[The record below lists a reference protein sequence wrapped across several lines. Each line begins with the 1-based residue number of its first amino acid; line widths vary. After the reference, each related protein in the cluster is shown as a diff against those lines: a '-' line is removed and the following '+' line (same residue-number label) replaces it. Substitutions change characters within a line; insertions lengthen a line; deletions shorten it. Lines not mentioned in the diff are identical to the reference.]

1 MQKIKNKI
9 TKLINLNFNK
19 LANTRHFLL
28 KFIKFLNKERSF
40 SLLIT
45 ALFTFNLSAPSVL
58 AFWDNN
64 KSLNSSPFK
73 TQVAKAAE
81 SIFGKSGEIL
91 QQFSTKSEA
100 LKYQQ
105 NAKSKPQFDLIAILV
120 DEEITKNLKDYDGLI
135 SSHNPNVPNKPEEA
149 YRKLNEKTLMDR
161 IERYAKDIQGINKV
175 IDPVPYQKTVIIKVK
190 RDEPTENIA
199 MTLEKLYREGD
210 STLNENNK
218 LRGIVIIGE
227 VPLPVVNKNGNRFVS
242 LFPYTDFD
250 DPYYIFDQESGD
262 FVVNVSSQDHNAEI
276 WHGIIVPP
284 VDGEEGNKLLAE
296 YFDKNHLFK
305 IGEKGYQDFNKEIFY
320 SDLNKEFQLMGKEG
334 LPAYYN
340 YLKYWEDISYFR
352 FNKNWLK
359 LLYENSSFGGDEGDG
374 IDNDGDGKID
384 EDPVNGYDDDGDG
397 ENGSPLFGLI
407 NGVDDDGDGV
417 IDNDEEG
424 VWGFCGPIPAKGPVK
439 LQNCKVPG
447 MPYKTDNFYNTK
459 AGSYYKVAD
468 GINNNPEENALID
481 EGIDEDPGD
490 AMKGIDNDRDGRID
504 EDGTDDNDADGDKK
518 VDEDMPGDMNKDGCP
533 GECGVDENLDS
544 IDSDNDGWP
553 DGYEKKY
560 GSIKIGASQF
570 GDLLSGNMPSFNTP
584 TNPRDPFSFPT
595 IAISFP
601 GPIPTMFIP
610 RFIPWPNSNEWV
622 DNSISFDDD
631 EDGKIDEDGLDDNDA
646 DGDGLFDEDPGDP
659 LGNDK
664 KNAGSQISEG
674 LPDIKSKDVIMTYL
688 KQYNE
693 LFDNFYADVN
703 TWIAG
708 TGRYEISA
716 PKVDGSNKSDLRSFP
731 FLISVKDEFTRLYLK
746 AVNDAIE
753 KRVDQYVQKLQYD
766 IRLIKGSN
774 LSGYIVLDDSL
785 GIFPNQKIK
794 FNDINFINFG
804 YKNSV
809 FANKVHTFLN
819 DPIIKIFLKSALL
832 GNPNKDNIKDLRNE
846 LLKDMK
852 GSVTST
858 TPIYINGKPID
869 SITNIQQCS
878 LYRGSE
884 GIGEQSQMVYANTLN
899 DVFGNLNKETPPSI
913 PESWRSKS
921 KNELLGTSGEDYKNG
936 LFYWWNNSSDSP
948 MVKWLKKQKALN
960 ESFAG
965 CFYENSQNPDR
976 CYVSLATRYIFSLG
990 GAIQVKN
997 IPENYV
1003 SHQACFDLKEKSGYD
1018 AFMIDT
1024 NIYLEAISQTKSP
1037 EQKEKYEIIKPNP
1050 ADAYKKPKDII
1061 LLDFGDNAPSEY
1073 EVTPNNYLP
1082 INPLE
1087 IQAIQQNPNFQAF
1100 NINLEQVL
1108 RAYMGG
1114 NRVDDNGNGV
1124 TDELAESNIQFF
1136 PIDAN
1141 GQPNWF
1147 QVGEQLLQNT
1157 RIDEAATDPKLK
1169 PLRFLNGIIPG
1180 TKEVYIRVQPIFGK
1194 EISSLIFHKEPT
1206 IDTLEAQIYQL
1217 ERDDNGDFI
1226 VDNTLSDREKRNI
1239 GQYKVETKEN
1249 PNGDKVPQK
1258 HGVAQSLPI
1267 DSPRYVSFRDS
1278 NGNYQKIVYP
1288 NAFQSKDSNDFKQQL
1303 KDLELQLAN
1312 IKVNPKYANI
1322 GPNSIDGYLTGAL
1335 ADFINND
1342 VMNSATG
1349 DISVISEKK
1358 LKDAYDWKKMD
1369 IDEKH
1374 QYAIS
1379 HYLGQAFTP
1388 FTPNVEANKGYEV
1401 LYLNSAGDSQ
1411 KLSMKFNADIPP
1423 IQQKTMMEEVDCT
1436 DPQFAKYA
1444 ICKDMVSDM
1453 DGLNINIE
1461 QNKQINNP
1469 NSVLNG
1475 GKGSG
1480 GGLTPVFITEWFAAL
1495 AKWADETA
1503 EIINGKDSFNSCP
1516 APIYDKNAGT
1526 EQVDSNLDNTILDL
1540 MPDLT
1545 GGSNTTYSSSTDIKA
1560 NTVNLK
1566 LEIENNKTL
1575 LRSSMSDQA
1584 KIIVTALNKN
1594 GQINRADSFSN
1605 VNLNITNAI
1614 GNGDIIE
1621 VVGEKSKT
1629 LAGGQ
1634 TMFIIAGGDDEGSV
1648 LINASLNEDNKV
1660 KSNSVSVKVTK
1671 EVIKLLAFR
1680 RFQAYQFTQGNEDG
1694 YTINDGNEVVA
1705 DIDPKTGYINI
1716 LNKNYQLKVLT
1727 SKAEKPLRLA
1737 VVKKEDQ
1744 KVISIL
1750 YFVTSGE
1757 KGITIDGPN
1766 VDYQKDFEKLEGVH
1780 IKDLTAKDNLSLQS
1794 IGDEDP
1800 KLKGNL
1806 LIVDSTVKENKGRVG
1821 LIDKKGNLFTE
1832 LDVQIKEGDK
1842 NEPVIW
1848 EILGNDG
1855 RPAMEMYI
1863 AAKFKEI
1870 TILPYEDIKEFFAKL
1885 SNQLLNTQFAK
1896 LIKTAH
1902 AQEKTEN
1909 EEKADTN
1916 DIKKKITD
1924 SDGDGLNDL
1933 EELII
1938 GIDPYKL
1945 DSNGDGINDLDSLY
1959 QNIDP
1964 INKQKT
1970 PLFADI
1976 NEKDNGFKE
1985 IVKLFRRGIFVMDA
1999 NKFVRPKDKITR
2011 EEFVKLDL
2019 GGICVICDRFS
2030 EKIKSAVWQVYSNNP
2045 FPDLDIGND
2054 YKYCIAEGRNRGI
2067 ISGYKAYSN
2076 AGYFVPKANISRA
2089 EATKVILETARQQ
2102 IESFPDFQV
2111 NEKLAGKPWYYTYVL
2126 TAQKEGLYPKGYFQS
2141 LDSLKPEQFKAYF
2154 DNQIALS
2161 NLGLPGGS
2169 LNSQFITWLEQPI
2182 TRVEF
2187 AIMVSQFTDKYDCLS
2202 TDSDMDGIPDNF
2214 EKYIYGTNPNLADTD
2229 KGGVNDGIEILRGT
2243 NPLDPS
2249 DDQKIEKEEIP
2260 VINEN
2265 DDPDEDGLTNKE
2277 EAKYDTNPMDP
2288 DTDHGGVK
2296 DGIEVLL
2303 GIDPLNPEDDNDFGK
2318 GSGLENQNTD
2328 GAYLSGINIV
2338 PKIIYTTID
2347 NDDENQ
2353 INTEETDRIPADG
2366 ESTLYI
2372 RASIYS
2378 SDGKIKA
2385 DDNESIINFSFKNP
2399 SDFENATLNPLS
2411 VKVKNGVAETTLTAK
2426 KKTGL
2431 PIVIAGI
2438 QNENVP
2444 SDEQVVEI
2452 YALEPAIISLDTKTP
2467 IIPSGGQSNAE
2478 IKAVLKDRNGNIANS
2493 ENYLVTF
2500 DIDDDTNED
2509 QDRASLDYSKDENKE
2524 IDGVQQSTV
2533 TGELSIKLKSGINPE
2548 TVKVKATYQGN
2559 IGLTE
2564 PTDVNDLNAELLNE
2578 DAQIFKPKELNSEIT
2593 INTRDDLNIVIE
2605 KDKSELKANNADIAN
2620 LTVRIADKNGNVLND
2635 FQGSITAQLLDS
2647 RLGTLIDDKGQE
2659 SQSLIRLNL
2668 INGLA
2673 KLKVRSSFIAGDLKI
2688 LMSTDGIAS
2697 STVQLETY
2705 AYAPYKIELES
2716 DDMEVSTGKNNIYY
2730 LKAKVYDG
2738 MGNFVSRD
2746 NSTQIVFNINP
2757 ETQKFGKLMSANSVK
2772 VKNGEA
2778 LVQFMPTNITGPIR
2792 FTAKAN
2798 KLMEGSLEVNSVYHL
2813 EGKELRDIQPK
2824 ILYANLLGSAFGDV
2838 TSKDYF
2844 GGWFVFS
2851 GKVESAA
2858 TLITDPKPKMRLVEV
2873 LPTGKIKL
2881 TGQGDLEIRLIPT
2894 STDNSPVKQQA
2905 FDYDNNKQVMEV
2917 MSILSPLSKTK
2928 LIYSESDLD
2937 LVGNTVNV
2945 LNKVPDNE
2953 NYTWENDTEKVDI
2966 LKNGSLIASIKKD
2979 GRIKL
2984 FNPNTSL
2991 TVNESSNDSNI
3002 NWNLNDSS
3010 LVIANIII
3018 SSETQE
3024 NVKLLENKEP
3034 LPNTVGVYIRK
3045 LANLPNRSYVTNF
3058 SGNSTSNKRGY
3069 YYTDDTKELN
3079 KNQSPGLSYNSL
3091 ESADKEDGVG
3101 LRGDNKNVLLFAGG
3115 NTVGESNL
3123 NYASDAGVV
3132 LGDPTIRIN
3141 NKKDPDSIVQDDVLY
3156 SNTGFT
3162 KDLGEMIYS
3171 GNKPIREILQID
3183 YDNDGDKDL
3192 MITYSD
3198 GEIRLL
3204 ENINKGKR
3212 FEDKGIFLNFPNGIL
3227 SIVVTDINNDGWED
3241 LIVATSDSCKVGEVC
3256 VDAYLNNHT
3265 NFVRHNLNL
3274 EGYDSKNKVYEMKV
3288 ADMNQ
3293 DSYPDLII
3301 SDDFGNIKIFYT
3313 KNGELNK
3320 GGQLIGNLG
3329 VKINQNDNLR
3339 NEVFVNYDGMSDKPL
3354 GSIDDKNYQEIVV
3367 KGNTASEDQKLLFKS
3382 LSVDNILKVSSIK
3395 QAKDITEPF
3404 NMLAAGDQVE
3414 YTIKIANIGLKEIKS
3429 LKIAD
3434 LAPAPIEL
3442 DQDSIKCLDCKNEIN
3457 LIPTGQSLRPYIITG
3472 IDLPAKSTR
3481 TITYKTTVKKLP
3493 RVKLMVGQNLSKDY
3507 PIQDGYPDIMATP
3520 ENNPTGKAVYY
3531 YSISKDSITGQIK
3544 YGQYTTPDPNAG
3556 VKPGYNQMTDQDG
3569 NKVGPDLSLFEKKN
3583 ADGIPI
3589 AVQHYMDYGTFPGM
3603 SMGDVVDG
3611 GGVYTDSN
3619 GDTISTLPG
3628 VGPVYDKL
3636 GSTLDKAADKIE
3648 SAINALTCTSGCIPM
3663 PINFAFLAP
3672 GPINVMGI
3680 PSGFDPGLPIFAWG
3694 VPSIVPVWPP
3704 SPFQASTGGRIYV
3717 SPTLTGKV
3725 AMAICTGP
3733 YLVGYGPVPGNC
3745 YTIVLPVNPLG
3756 ELCDKIADTMSGMLN
3771 GAISMVNDTAGNIGL
3786 STDGSMSTM
3795 PTNDGSNYTGGF
3807 EASNSMGNY
3816 RMSVSAKT
3824 NIRIP
3829 SFPSVLTDWLDNQ
3842 TQEIINKVTDLP
3854 DIHILLPDMLSP
3866 FVDGSKQ
3873 DKLNDLTEGSSKVG
3887 SEPMSAKGI
3896 RGVLQTIN
3904 EIPLIAIEPK
3914 EVIIFIPSLT
3924 PGEIDRFVNDA
3935 KQWVQDEKSEL
3946 NRALNVW
3953 KCGPFKETVIGP
3965 DGQKVPGYIDENGNT
3980 VYGDRPYAKICDII
3994 TVDMTELIQTV
4005 EKNIEII
4012 NSYKNLPR
4020 QILAWRN
4027 MLTKYVTQIICYID
4041 IILDFFIGNIAK
4053 WLDQI
4058 YGWIDAYNN
4067 ALEMISSW
4075 QVLIDLVIEYQT
4087 SCDTCTSSRFS
4098 LLELVLRVFTFIPS
4112 PPIIPFPKLPDIY
4125 IDLSQV
4131 QMGIKILWPDL
4142 KFRPLKLVL
4151 PRLPRIA
4158 LPDLPTLNF
4167 RLPSIGLLPEIAIF
4181 PELPDLPP
4189 LTLPQLPNL
4198 PPPPKIPAFSASFKA
4213 TINILQKIFKIL
4225 CLIKKGFIPTPE
4237 MNLKTTIEHMTERG
4251 LDPLL
4256 PIDLGLGFQMP
4267 AISYNYMDRMVLT
4280 AKVNLQTDFSAIYD
4294 IMKYF
4299 ADKINLLPTNFV
4311 NNVNDI
4317 TKTINRGLDDTVN
4330 SINQGLNDAVK
4341 VNFNW
4346 NKPNQFQIP
4355 EIESDGADMRT
4366 VLDNNPDILKE
4377 LNQISPEIGSLVSAL
4392 ANSTKEMEI
4401 DRIKYQEI
4409 INRDFQ
4415 DIHLVASSMTISPTD
4430 PLMNKS
4436 IEDLRNFDIQKI
4448 MAVLGPGFEETK
4460 QLARLR
4466 SNLFAFVEEN
4476 QKLDD
4481 LANTNDLE
4489 KFATLMAQAPS
4500 ISDVLIKSGYS
4511 SEGTMIAD
4519 DKNKKL
4525 FAKTPSIDDI
4535 IRNSGLPASTQSKPI
4550 TKGMFIYNEKEKF
4563 NEKLIDFE
4571 EELSLPTTM
4580 NFIDVDQ
4587 DKDTDLI
4594 YSFGPNIYLKNN
4606 YKFNTN
4612 IGSFYGGIPQYH
4624 ELIDFMPARGSVT
4637 GFSST
4642 FNGNKNLEV
4651 KWNKANGSDI
4661 YGYEMIVGKRLGG
4674 SSNKGVTN
4682 DVNSSG
4688 LQKFVYLNNKEITGG
4703 LLTNSLLQPDSN
4715 SYKFPISKLYELS
4728 ANNVNGEIRFTG
4740 PKQEIIVAN
4749 KDKIKVKG
4757 GIQIYASKD
4766 SILKVWLN
4774 GESKADKKLQANE
4787 LIEMPRNFGGNLEIQ
4802 LNSGSIT
4809 LIDTNEIVKNQ
4820 KLVDGN
4826 KIDIKTKYTSINNGT
4841 AIIKLP
4847 GDSYTRVDAGQSLEI
4862 NILDNPKK
4870 PQVNLNLENGFY
4882 YAVIRSFNK
4891 TGFRSLISQS
4901 ILLWPNICNDRQL
4914 PMPVAGPDE
4923 REVAI
4928 FKTLEIDASKSFDAF
4943 GSVVSYY
4950 IDTDLKVD
4958 SDGDGDTTNDKN
4970 LGRDLDPNVDSDGDG
4985 IPYNDLDDPIL
4996 YVGPYK
5002 DLNDMEIMLNIVDE
5016 SGNIGQQKI
5025 TIHVYVPS
5033 ITLDDSSSNLE
5044 ADPDGNNGKSVSGS
5058 IDPKESNIP
5067 IAIIRDRN
5075 GIKEIIITKKA
5086 NSKGK
5091 YLTDEQGKFDIS
5103 DLNLNDKV
5111 VIKNANGQVVAE
5123 IDPETGRII
5132 LIDPTYS
5139 IEVLPAQEPILPTR
5153 VVVRNPQKVI
5163 VATLFIVS
5171 DANTDV
5177 TIDDQNVIYNR
5188 NTVLLFNGVHYK
5200 DIQQESLGFELKQI
5214 PADSNKFA
5222 GGIEMIENNTL
5233 KRVFVLDSGGNFY
5246 VYDPRIQLKLKSV
5259 DNLEDPMIIQ
5269 VLWQKEDG
5277 NKEVIGEFYVSF
5289 SSKNPLQILDAEKY
5303 NAFVENPNV
5312 FGPEFDTD
5320 MDGMPDLWEMQYGL
5334 DYNNPLDAKE
5344 DPDQDGLTNL
5354 EEYLAGTNPLLAD
5367 SDGDGY
5373 LDGFE
5378 VIMGK
5383 DPLTKVISPFADVD
5397 PNNPYYESI
5406 INFYQRG
5413 ILAGIPA
5420 GNQTN
5425 FGFKEPINRAEF
5437 AKVML
5442 DTFCIVPRPEAYQA
5456 PGVFYDIP
5464 YKEGQNP
5471 WYFTATKEAYFQ
5483 GFITG
5488 YRGEIDIRTGQT
5500 PFAPNETITKAEAV
5514 KIILEALERERIIDL
5529 SKIPET
5535 EPYYIPYMAAAQNL
5549 EPYLIKGKTLK
5560 SNFILT
5566 KEEASRPGEEI
5577 NRGEFIKLADRVLTA
5592 LDCSVI
5598 DTDLD
5603 GMPDFWEQKNGLNYL
5618 DPSDA
5623 DLDPDQDGLTNLQE
5637 YKFGTD
5643 PNNADTDGGGIKDGI
5658 EVLKRRTNPLDPK
5671 DDYLDSD
5678 GDGIS
5683 DDEEIN
5689 KYGTDPFNSDT
5700 DGGGVDDY
5708 TEIFIKGTN
5717 PLNPLDDLDSDNDGL
5732 SNYEEINIYHTDP
5745 FNPDTDG
5752 GGVKDGVEVYRNSD
5766 PLNPNDDLIDPR
5778 KDLGPG
5784 VYVIPPTCSTCPCES
5799 AIDHTADLIPGD
5811 KILGIIS
5818 NDDNSQIF
5826 SQSNLIE
5833 IKEINKSKPK
5843 EVK

>member
-9 TKLINLNFNK
+9 KILLNLNFRK
-19 LANTRHFLL
+19 IVFKRLL
-28 KFIKFLNKERSF
+28 PPNLITYVNKERFF
-40 SLLIT
+40 SLLIM
-45 ALFTFNLSAPSVL
+45 ALFTFNLSAPSAL
-58 AFWDNN
+58 AFWNN
-64 KSLNSSPFK
+64 DKALNTGLFE
-73 TQVAKAAE
+73 TQIAKAAE
-81 SIFGKSGEIL
+81 SLFGKSGEIL
-91 QQFSTKSEA
+91 QKFSTKSEA

-105 NAKSKPQFDLIAILV
+105 NAKSKPQFDLIVILV
-120 DEEITKNLKDYDGLI
+120 DEEITKNLKNYDGLI
-135 SSHNPNVPNKPEEA
+135 SAHNPNVPNKPEEA

-210 STLNENNK
+210 SAPNENNK
-218 LRGIVIIGE
+218 LRGIVIIGD

-242 LFPYTDFD
+242 VFPYTDFD

-276 WHGIIVPP
+276 WHGLIVPP
-284 VDGEEGNKLLAE
+284 VDGEEGNELLAE

-359 LLYENSSFGGDEGDG
+359 LLYENSSFGKDEGDG

-384 EDPVNGYDDDGDG
+384 EDPINGYDDDGDG

-417 IDNDEEG
+417 VDNDEEG

-439 LQNCKVPG
+439 LQNCQLPG
-447 MPYKTDNFYNTK
+447 KPYKTGNFYNTI
-459 AGSYYKVAD
+459 AGSYYKIAD

-504 EDGTDDNDADGDKK
+504 EDKSDDNDADGDDRI
-518 VDEDMPGDMNKDGCP
+518 DEDMAGDMNKDGCP
-533 GECGVDENLDS
+533 GECKVDENFDS
-544 IDSDNDGWP
+544 IDSDSDGWP
-553 DGYEKKY
+553 DGYEKEY

-570 GDLLSGNMPSFNTP
+570 GDLLSGNLPSFNRP
-584 TNPRDPFSFPT
+584 TDPHDPFSFPT

-601 GPIPTMFIP
+601 GPIPDMFIP
-610 RFIPWPNSNEWV
+610 RFMPWPDPNEWV
-622 DNSISFDDD
+622 DNSHAFDDD
-631 EDGKIDEDGLDDNDA
+631 EDGKLDEDGLEDNDN
-646 DGDGLFDEDPGDP
+646 DGDGLIDEDPGDP

-664 KNAGSQISEG
+664 LNNGDKISEG

-708 TGRYEISA
+708 TGRYEIVASGA
-716 PKVDGSNKSDLRSFP
+716 NQKARSDLSSFP
-731 FLISVKDEFTRLYLK
+731 FLISIKDEFTRLYLK

-753 KRVDQYVQKLQYD
+753 KRIDQYASKLQYD
-766 IRLIKGSN
+766 IRLVKGSS
-774 LSGYIVLDDSL
+774 LSGYIVLDDSN
-785 GIFPNQKIK
+785 GVFPANQKIK
-794 FNDINFINFG
+794 FNDVHFINFG
-804 YKNSV
+804 YKNTIFV
-809 FANKVHTFLN
+809 NKVHTFLN
-819 DPIIKIFLKSALL
+819 DPLIKLFFQSALL
-832 GNPNKDNIKDLRNE
+832 GNPDKEIIKDLRND

-852 GSVTST
+852 GPVTST
-858 TPIYINGKPID
+858 TPIYINGKPLD

-899 DVFGNLNKETPPSI
+899 DVFGNLNTETPPSM
-913 PESWRSKS
+913 PESWKTKS
-921 KNELLGTSGEDYKNG
+921 KGELLGTSGEDYEDG
-936 LFYWWNNSSDSP
+936 LFYWWNHSSNSP
-948 MVKWLKKQKALN
+948 MVKWLKKQKVLN

-965 CFYENSQNPDR
+965 CFYENSPNPER

-990 GAIQVKN
+990 GAKQVKN

-1018 AFMIDT
+1018 AFMLDT
-1024 NIYLEAISQTKSP
+1024 NIYLEAISQTKTP
-1037 EQKEKYEIIKPNP
+1037 EQKEKYKVIKTNP
-1050 ADAYKKPKDII
+1050 SDAYKKPKDIK

-1073 EVTPNNYLP
+1073 EITPNNYLP
-1082 INPLE
+1082 INPALLLAAG
-1087 IQAIQQNPNFQAF
+1087 QSPNLKSFDV
-1100 NINLEQVL
+1100 NLEQVL
-1108 RAYMGG
+1108 KVFMGG

-1124 TDELAESNIQFF
+1124 SDELTEANIQFF

-1141 GQPNWF
+1141 GQPNWY
-1147 QVGEQLLQNT
+1147 QVGEQFLQNT
-1157 RIDEAATDPKLK
+1157 RTNETADPKQK
-1169 PLRFLNGIIPG
+1169 PLKFVNGIIPG
-1180 TKEVYIRVQPIFGK
+1180 TKEVYIRIQPVFGK
-1194 EISSLIFHKEPT
+1194 EISSLVFHKEPT
-1206 IDTLEAQIYQL
+1206 IDTLEAQTYQL

-1226 VDNTLSDREKRNI
+1226 VDNTLSDREKRNL
-1239 GQYKVETKEN
+1239 GQYKIKTKDN
-1249 PNGDKVPQK
+1249 PDGEKISQK
-1258 HGVAQSLPI
+1258 HGIAESLPI

-1278 NGNYQKIVYP
+1278 KGNYQKIVYP
-1288 NAFQSKDSNDFKQQL
+1288 NAFQAKDFNEFKQQL
-1303 KDLELQLAN
+1303 KDLELRLAN
-1312 IKVNPKYANI
+1312 IDINPKYASQ
-1322 GPNSIDGYLTGAL
+1322 GPDSINGYLTGAL
-1335 ADFINND
+1335 ADFIDND
-1342 VMNSATG
+1342 IMNSATG

-1379 HYLGQAFTP
+1379 HYLGQAFDPYTA
-1388 FTPNVEANKGYEV
+1388 NVEAKQGYEV
-1401 LYLNSAGDSQ
+1401 LYLNSSGDSQ

-1423 IQQKTMMEEVDCT
+1423 VQLKTMTEDVDCT
-1436 DPQFAKYA
+1436 DPQYSNYA
-1444 ICKDMVSDM
+1444 VCRDLMEDT
-1453 DGLNINIE
+1453 DGLNIDVNV
-1461 QNKQINNP
+1461 
-1469 NSVLNG
+1469 NSGNSFDERSVRNG
-1475 GKGSG
+1475 GQGSS
-1480 GGLTPVFITEWFAAL
+1480 GGLTPVFITEWFAKL
-1495 AKWADETA
+1495 TQWADETE
-1503 EIINGKDSFNSCP
+1503 EIMNGRNSVNSCP
-1516 APIYDKNAGT
+1516 APLYDKNIGS
-1526 EQVDSNLDNTILDL
+1526 DGNSNSNVNDEILDL
-1540 MPDLT
+1540 MPDLI
-1545 GGSNTTYSSSTDIKA
+1545 GGPNTTYSSNAEIKA
-1560 NTVNLK
+1560 NTVSLK
-1566 LEIENNKTL
+1566 LEVEDNKTL
-1575 LRSSMSDQA
+1575 LKSGKSDQA
-1584 KIIVTALNKN
+1584 KVIVTALDKN
-1594 GQINRADSFSN
+1594 GQMNRADSLSN
-1605 VNLNITNAI
+1605 ITLNINKAI
-1614 GNGDIIE
+1614 GDGEIIK
-1621 VVGEKSKT
+1621 VIGEQNKT
-1629 LAGGQ
+1629 LARGQ
-1634 TMFIIAGGDDEGSV
+1634 TIFIIAGGDDEGTV
-1648 LINASLNEDNKV
+1648 LINAFLSEKNTV
-1660 KSNSVSVKVTK
+1660 KSNSVSVQVTK
-1671 EVIKLLAFR
+1671 EIIKLLAFR
-1680 RFQAYQFTQGNEDG
+1680 RFQSYQFTQGNEDG

-1705 DIDPKTGYINI
+1705 DIDQQTGYINI

-1727 SKAEKPLRLA
+1727 SKADKPLRLA
-1737 VVKKEDQ
+1737 VVKKNDQ

-1750 YFVTSGE
+1750 YFVTTGQ
-1757 KGITIDGPN
+1757 KGITIDNPN
-1766 VDYQKDFEKLEGVH
+1766 MDYQKDFETLEGVH
-1780 IKDLTAKDNLSLQS
+1780 IKDLTAKDNLSLKS
-1794 IGDEDP
+1794 IGEEDP
-1800 KLKGNL
+1800 ILKGNL
-1806 LIVDSTVKENKGRVG
+1806 LIVDNTVKENKGRVG

-1832 LDVQIKEGDK
+1832 LDVQIKEGEV
-1842 NEPVIW
+1842 NGPVVW
-1848 EILGNDG
+1848 EIMGKDG
-1855 RPAMEMYI
+1855 KPAMEMYI
-1863 AAKFKEI
+1863 GAKFKEI

-1885 SNQLLNTQFAK
+1885 SNQLLNIQFAK
-1896 LIKTAH
+1896 IIKIAH
-1902 AQEKTEN
+1902 AQDNTETEN
-1909 EEKADTN
+1909 ID
-1916 DIKKKITD
+1916 KKIID
-1924 SDGDGLNDL
+1924 SDEDGLNDL
-1933 EELII
+1933 EELVV
-1938 GIDPYKL
+1938 GTDPYKK
-1945 DSNGDGINDLDSLY
+1945 DSNDDGINDFDSLY

-1964 INKQKT
+1964 VKKNKT

-1976 NEKDNGFKE
+1976 NEKDDGFKE
-1985 IVKLFRRGIFVMDA
+1985 IVKLYRRGIFVMDA

-2030 EKIKSAVWQVYSNNP
+2030 EKIKNAVWQVYSINP
-2045 FPDLDIGND
+2045 FPDLNIGND
-2054 YKYCIAEGRNRGI
+2054 YKYCIAEGKNRGI
-2067 ISGYKAYSN
+2067 ISGYKAFSN

-2102 IESFPDFQV
+2102 IESFPDFQI
-2111 NEKLAGKPWYYTYVL
+2111 NEKMKDKPWYYTYVL
-2126 TAQKEGLYPKGYFQS
+2126 TAQKEGLYPKGNFQS
-2141 LDSLKPEQFKAYF
+2141 LDSLKSEQFKAYF
-2154 DNQIALS
+2154 DNQIALA
-2161 NLGLPGGS
+2161 NLGLPGGA
-2169 LNSQFITWLEQPI
+2169 LNSQFIVWLEKPI

-2243 NPLDPS
+2243 NPLDAS
-2249 DDQKIEKEEIP
+2249 DDQKIEKEEMP

-2265 DDPDEDGLTNKE
+2265 DDIDEDGLTNKE
-2277 EAKYDTNPMDP
+2277 ENKYDTNPMDP
-2288 DTDHGGVK
+2288 DTDKGGVK
-2296 DGIEVLL
+2296 DGMEVLL
-2303 GIDPLNPEDDNDFGK
+2303 GLDPLNAEDDNDFGK
-2318 GSGLENQNTD
+2318 GSGLENQSID

-2338 PKIIYTTID
+2338 PKIIYKTID
-2347 NDDENQ
+2347 QDDENQ

-2366 ESTLYI
+2366 ESILYI
-2372 RASIYS
+2372 RASIYG
-2378 SDGKIKA
+2378 SDGKIRA
-2385 DDNESIINFSFKNP
+2385 DDNESIVNFNFKNA
-2399 SDFENATLNPLS
+2399 SDFENATLSPLN
-2411 VKVKNGVAETTLTAK
+2411 VKVKNGVAETTLTSK

-2431 PIVIAGI
+2431 PIVIASISGKNI
-2438 QNENVP
+2438 P
-2444 SDEQVVEI
+2444 SDQQLIEV
-2452 YALEPAIISLDTKTP
+2452 YALEPAIISLDTNSP
-2467 IIPSGGQSNAE
+2467 IIPSGGQANAE
-2478 IKAVLKDRNGNIANS
+2478 VKAVLKDRNGNIANS
-2493 ENYLVTF
+2493 ENYIVTF
-2500 DIDDDTNED
+2500 DIDKEEVDEEED
-2509 QDRASLDYSKDENKE
+2509 GAKLDYSKDENKE
-2524 IDGVQQSTV
+2524 IEGIQQSTV
-2533 TGELSIKLKSGINPE
+2533 TGELTIQLKSGINPE
-2548 TVKVKATYQGN
+2548 NVKIKATYQGDIN
-2559 IGLTE
+2559 LTE
-2564 PTDVNDLNAELLNE
+2564 ASEANDLNAQLLNE
-2578 DAQIFKPKELNSEIT
+2578 DAQLFKPKELNSEII

-2605 KDKSELKANNADIAN
+2605 KDKTELKANNIDTAS
-2620 LTVRIADKNGNVLND
+2620 LTVRIADRNGNVLNNY
-2635 FQGSITAQLLDS
+2635 QGSVVAQLLDS
-2647 RLGTLIDDKGQE
+2647 QLGTLIDNNGQE
-2659 SQSLIRLNL
+2659 SKNILRLNL
-2668 INGLA
+2668 VNGQTIL
-2673 KLKVRSSFIAGDLKI
+2673 KLKSSFIAGDLKVSI
-2688 LMSTDGIAS
+2688 STEGIAS
-2697 STVQLETY
+2697 STAQLETY
-2705 AYAPYKIELES
+2705 AFAPYKIELES
-2716 DDMEVSTGKNNIYY
+2716 DDMEVSTGSNNIYNV
-2730 LKAKVYDG
+2730 KAKVYDG

-2746 NSTQIVFNINP
+2746 NSTQIVFNINQ
-2757 ETQKFGKLMSANSVK
+2757 ETQKYGQLMSANSVK

-2778 LVQFMPTNITGPIR
+2778 LIQFMPTNITGPIR
-2792 FTAKAN
+2792 INAQAN
-2798 KLMEGSLEVNSVYHL
+2798 KLVEGNLEIASVYHL
-2813 EGKELRDIQPK
+2813 EGQKLREIEPK
-2824 ILYANLLGSAFGDV
+2824 VLYSNLLGSAFGDV
-2838 TSKDYF
+2838 TTKNYF
-2844 GGWFVFS
+2844 GGWFIFS
-2851 GKVESAA
+2851 GKAESAS

-2873 LPTGKIKL
+2873 LPSGKIKL
-2881 TGQGDLEIRLIPT
+2881 TGQGDLEIKLIPT
-2894 STDNSPVKQQA
+2894 SSENSPVKQLV
-2905 FDYDNNKQVMEV
+2905 FDNEKNKQIMEV
-2917 MSILSPLSKTK
+2917 TAVLSPLSKTK
-2928 LIYSESDLD
+2928 LVYSESDLD
-2937 LVGNTVNV
+2937 LIGDTVNV
-2945 LNKVPDNE
+2945 LNLVSDND
-2953 NYTWENDTEKVDI
+2953 NYSWENNTEKVDI
-2966 LKNGSLIASIKKD
+2966 LKNGSLIASIFKD
-2979 GRIKL
+2979 GKVKL

-2991 TVNESSNDSNI
+2991 VVNESSGDSNI
-3002 NWNLNDSS
+3002 NWNLIDGG
-3010 LVIANIII
+3010 LILANIII
-3018 SSETQE
+3018 SSEVKDD
-3024 NVKLLENKEP
+3024 VKLLEIKEP
-3034 LPNTVGVYIRK
+3034 LANTTGIYVRK
-3045 LANLPNRSYVTNF
+3045 LANLPNRSYISAF
-3058 SGNSTSNKRGY
+3058 SGNSTYNHKGY

-3079 KNQSPGLSYNSL
+3079 QNQAPGLSYNSL
-3091 ESADKEDGVG
+3091 ESADIDDGIG
-3101 LRGDNKNVLLFAGG
+3101 LRGDNKNILLFAGG
-3115 NTVGESNL
+3115 NTVGESNF

-3132 LGDPTIRIN
+3132 LGDPTIKIN
-3141 NKKDPDSIVQDDVLY
+3141 NKKDPDNIVKDDVLY
-3156 SNTGFT
+3156 SETGFT
-3162 KDLGEMIYS
+3162 KDIGQMIYA

-3198 GEIRLL
+3198 GEIKLL
-3204 ENINKGKR
+3204 ENINKGKK
-3212 FEDKGIFLNFPNGIL
+3212 FEDRGVFLNFPNGIL
-3227 SIVVTDINNDGWED
+3227 SIIVADINDDGWED

-3256 VDAYLNNHT
+3256 VDAYLNNYT

-3274 EGYDSKNKVYEMKV
+3274 EGYNSKNKVYEMKV

-3301 SDDFGNIKIFYT
+3301 SDDFGNIKVFYT
-3313 KNGELNK
+3313 KNGEINK
-3320 GGQLIGNLG
+3320 NGQLIGNLG

-3339 NEVFVNYDGMSDKPL
+3339 NEVFVNYTGMSGKPL
-3354 GSIDDKNYQEIVV
+3354 GSTDDKNYQELVI
-3367 KGNTASEDQKLLFKS
+3367 KGNTASENQKLLFKS
-3382 LSVDNILKVSSIK
+3382 LSVDSTLKVSSIK
-3395 QAKDITEPF
+3395 QAKDLTEPL
-3404 NMLAAGDQVE
+3404 NMLAAGDQIE
-3414 YTIKIANIGLKEIKS
+3414 YTIKLANIGVQELKDI
-3429 LKIAD
+3429 KIAD
-3434 LAPAPIEL
+3434 IAPSIVDL
-3442 DQDSIKCLDCKNEIN
+3442 DTDSIKCTDCENKIT
-3457 LIPTGQSLRPYIITG
+3457 LIATGQSLRPFIISG

-3481 TITYKTTVKKLP
+3481 VITYKTTVKKLP

-3531 YSISKDSITGQIK
+3531 YSISKNSTNGQIK
-3544 YGQYTTPDPNAG
+3544 YGQYTTPDPNSG
-3556 VKPGYNQMTDQDG
+3556 ISTGYNQMTDKDG
-3569 NKVGPDLSLFEKKN
+3569 NKVGLDLSLFEKKN

-3589 AVQHYMDYGTFPGM
+3589 AVQHYMDYGTFPGL
-3603 SMGDVVDG
+3603 SMGDVVSG
-3611 GGVYTDSN
+3611 GGSYTDSN

-3636 GSTLDKAADKIE
+3636 GSTLDKAADKIG

-3672 GPINVMGI
+3672 GPINVMGV

-3745 YTIVLPVNPLG
+3745 YTIVLPIDPFG
-3756 ELCDKIADTMSGMLN
+3756 ELCDQIAETMSGMMN
-3771 GAISMVNDTAGNIGL
+3771 NAVSMVNDTAGNIGL
-3786 STDGSMSTM
+3786 STDGSISTM
-3795 PTNDGSNYTGGF
+3795 PTSDGSNYTGGF

-3816 RMSVSAKT
+3816 RMAVYANT

-3873 DKLNDLTEGSSKVG
+3873 DKLSDLTEGSSKVE

-3904 EIPLIAIEPK
+3904 EIPIIAIEPK

-3924 PGEIDRFVNDA
+3924 PGEIDKFVNDS
-3935 KQWVQDEKSEL
+3935 KQWVQDEKAEL

-3965 DGQKVPGYIDENGNT
+3965 DGQQVPGYIDENGNT

-4027 MLTKYVTQIICYID
+4027 MLTKYVTQVICYID

-4112 PPIIPFPKLPDIY
+4112 PPVIPFPKLPDIY
-4125 IDLSQV
+4125 IDFSQV
-4131 QMGIKILWPDL
+4131 QMGVKVLWPDL

-4151 PRLPRIA
+4151 PRLPRIV
-4158 LPDLPTLNF
+4158 LPDLPTLNINI
-4167 RLPSIGLLPEIAIF
+4167 PGIGLLPEIAVF

-4256 PIDLGLGFQMP
+4256 PIDLGLAFQMP
-4267 AISYNYMDRMVLT
+4267 EISYDYIERMVLT
-4280 AKVNLQTDFSAIYD
+4280 TKVNLQTDFSLIYD
-4294 IMKYF
+4294 IIKAV
-4299 ADKINLLPTNFV
+4299 ADEINILPTN
-4311 NNVNDI
+4311 
-4317 TKTINRGLDDTVN
+4317 LVN
-4330 SINQGLNDAVK
+4330 STNNLTKALNRNLDGTANAINQGLNDAIQI
-4341 VNFNW
+4341 NYNW
-4346 NKPNQFQIP
+4346 NNQNKLRISD
-4355 EIESDGADMRT
+4355 IENNGEDMQT
-4366 VLDNNPDILKE
+4366 VLNNNPEILKE
-4377 LNQISPEIGSLVSAL
+4377 LNQISPELGALVSVL
-4392 ANSTKEMEI
+4392 ANSTKEMES

-4409 INRDFQ
+4409 IDRDFQ
-4415 DIHLVASSMTISPTD
+4415 DVYLTASNITINPND
-4430 PLMNKS
+4430 PVMNRS
-4436 IEDLRNFDIQKI
+4436 IEDLRNFDLQKV
-4448 MAVLGPGFEETK
+4448 MADLGPGFEQTK
-4460 QLARLR
+4460 QLAGLR
-4466 SNLFAFVEEN
+4466 SNLFAYLEEN
-4476 QKLDD
+4476 QRIDS
-4481 LANTNDLE
+4481 LAITNDLD

-4500 ISDVLIKSGYS
+4500 IGDVLIKSGYS
-4511 SEGTMIAD
+4511 SKGTMIAD
-4519 DKNKKL
+4519 DNNKKL
-4525 FAKTPSIDDI
+4525 FAKTPSVNDI
-4535 IRNSGLPASTQSKPI
+4535 IKNSGLSASAQSKPI

-4563 NEKLIDFE
+4563 NEKLISFE

-4580 NFIDVDQ
+4580 NFIDIDK

-4606 YKFNTN
+4606 YQKNTN
-4612 IGSFYGGIPQYH
+4612 LGIFNGAMPQYH
-4624 ELIDFMPARGSVT
+4624 ELTDFMPARGSVT
-4637 GFSST
+4637 GFGST
-4642 FNGNKNLEV
+4642 FNGNKNLEI
-4651 KWNKANGSDI
+4651 KWDKANGSDI
-4661 YGYEMIVGKRLGG
+4661 YGYEMIVGDRLGG
-4674 SSNKGVTN
+4674 GSYKGVTN

-4703 LLTNSLLQPDSN
+4703 LLTNSLLQPESN
-4715 SYKFPISKLYELS
+4715 AYKFPVSKLYELS
-4728 ANNVNGEIRFTG
+4728 ANNVNGEIRFSG
-4740 PKQEIIVAN
+4740 PKQKIIVAN

-4757 GIQIYASKD
+4757 GMQIYASKD
-4766 SILKVWLN
+4766 STLKVWLN
-4774 GESKADKKLQANE
+4774 GESKADKKLQAYE

-4802 LNSGSIT
+4802 LISGSIT
-4809 LIDTNEIVKNQ
+4809 IIDINDIVSDQ
-4820 KLVDGN
+4820 QLVDGV
-4826 KIDIKTKYTSINNGT
+4826 KIDLKTKYTSIKNGS

-4862 NILDNPKK
+4862 NVLDNANN

-4943 GSVVSYY
+4943 GKVISYY
-4950 IDTDLKVD
+4950 IDTDLNVD
-4958 SDGDGDTTNDKN
+4958 SDNDGDSTNDKN
-4970 LGRDLDPNVDSDGDG
+4970 LGRDLDPNVDSDFDG
-4985 IPYNDLDDPIL
+4985 IAFNDLDDPIL
-4996 YVGPYK
+4996 FVGPYK
-5002 DLNDMEIMLNIVDE
+5002 DLNDREIMLNVTDE

-5025 TIHVYVPS
+5025 TIHIYVPS
-5033 ITLDDSSSNLE
+5033 IKLDDSSSNLE
-5044 ADPDGNNGKSVSGS
+5044 AGPDGSNGRIVSGS
-5058 IDPKESNIP
+5058 IDPKENNIP
-5067 IAIIRDRN
+5067 ISIIRDRN
-5075 GIKEIIITKKA
+5075 GIKDVIKTQKA

-5091 YLTDEQGKFDIS
+5091 YFTDEQGKFDIS

-5111 VIKNANGQVVAE
+5111 VIKKANGQVVAE

-5139 IEVLPAQEPILPTR
+5139 IEVLPAQKPILPTR
-5153 VVVRNPQKVI
+5153 VVVKNQQKMI
-5163 VATLFIVS
+5163 VATLFVVS

-5177 TIDDQNVIYNR
+5177 TIDDENIIYNK
-5188 NTVLLFNGVHYK
+5188 NTVLLFTGVHYK
-5200 DIQQESLGFELKQI
+5200 NTYKNDLGFKLKQI
-5214 PADSNKFA
+5214 PADSEEFA
-5222 GGIEMIENNTL
+5222 GGIEMIESNSL
-5233 KRVFVLDSGGNFY
+5233 KKVFVLDSGGNFY
-5246 VYDPRIQLKLKSV
+5246 AYDPRIQLKLKSV

-5269 VLWQKEDG
+5269 VLWQKTDG
-5277 NKEVIGEFYVSF
+5277 TKDVIGEFYVSF
-5289 SSKNPLQILDAEKY
+5289 SSKNPLQILDGEKY
-5303 NAFVENPNV
+5303 NAFVENPNI
-5312 FGPEFDTD
+5312 FGPGFDTD

-5334 DYNNPLDAKE
+5334 NYDNSLDANE
-5344 DPDQDGLTNL
+5344 DTDQDGLTNL

-5397 PNNPYYESI
+5397 PNNPYYDSI

-5471 WYFTATKEAYFQ
+5471 WYYTATKEAYFQ

-5488 YRGEIDIRTGQT
+5488 YRGEIDVKTGQT
-5500 PFAPNETITKAEAV
+5500 PFAPNATITKAEAV
-5514 KIILEALERERIIDL
+5514 KIILEALERDRIIDL
-5529 SKIPET
+5529 SKIPKT

-5549 EPYLIKGKTLK
+5549 EPYLIEGKTLK
-5560 SNFILT
+5560 NNFILT
-5566 KEEASRPGEEI
+5566 KDEALKPESEI

-5598 DTDLD
+5598 DTDKD

-5618 DPSDA
+5618 DPNDA
-5623 DLDPDQDGLTNLQE
+5623 DLDPDKDGLTNLQE
-5637 YKFGTD
+5637 YRFGTD
-5643 PNNADTDGGGIKDGI
+5643 PNNADTDGGGVKDGE

-5671 DDYLDSD
+5671 DDYLDGD
-5678 GDGIS
+5678 NDGIS
-5683 DDEEIN
+5683 DNDEIN
-5689 KYGTDPFNSDT
+5689 KYETDPNNSDT

-5708 TEIFIKGTN
+5708 SEIFIKGTN

-5778 KDLGPG
+5778 RDLGTG
-5784 VYVIPPTCSTCPCES
+5784 VYVIPPTCSMCPCES

-5811 KILGIIS
+5811 KILGVIS
-5818 NDDNSQIF
+5818 NDNNSQIF